1 MVELPIGT
9 IYQFWE
15 NMRGNVNGI
24 VANDVPTIVPDISV
38 EQMAS
43 FFGAHRESVPRPGCP
58 TRNATRRSGSASRS
72 YPSR

>member
-43 FFGAHRESVPRPGCP
+43 FFP
-58 TRNATRRSGSASRS
+58 TMQPVTPDPPVDRFRLEEGMI
-72 YPSR
+72 